1 MKLVTGT
8 EMRALEQQAFAAGA
22 TPEGLMANAGHA
34 IADALHEP
42 LGGIPARRI
51 VVLVGPGNNGGDGLV
66 AAKHLSDFGAEV
78 IVYLVAPRSEDDPN
92 LQQVRMRDIEVIR
105 FEDTTDTAYDEAI
118 ARADAVIDAI
128 LGTGSLRPLEG
139 AAAAA
144 LDGLKNRRGL
154 LFAVDLPSGVNADT
168 GEADPHAPRADVTLT
183 LGLAKTGLYTW
194 PGSSLAGEVDVLD
207 IGLDPSYAA
216 GVKTEL
222 LTEQWAREHLPER
235 PGESNKGSY
244 GRALIVAGCD
254 RYLGAATLAAL
265 GALRSGAGL
274 GMVAAV
280 DAVRAAVAS
289 NLPEVTFLPLPE
301 SEGALD
307 AAAGDVIARA
317 LPGNDVLLM
326 GPGLSTASGV
336 QSVVRGLLTSEA
348 VEEVPLVLDADAL
361 NCLARFPG
369 WQERVKAKA
378 VLTPH
383 PGELA
388 RLANLTVAEVQSS
401 RLPTAQR
408 LAQEWHQTVVLKGAH
423 TIVAAP
429 DGTTFVSPF
438 ANAALATAGT
448 GDVLAGTIAGL
459 IAQGVEP
466 STAAGLGV
474 YLHGAAAEEYAAD
487 YGASGMLAS
496 ELARGIAVVAAALR
510 RQREKRLAAL

>member
-8 EMRALEQQAFAAGA
+8 EMRALEERAFAAGTSA
-22 TPEGLMANAGHA
+22 EQLMANAGHA

-42 LGGIPARRI
+42 LGGIPARRV

-66 AAKHLSDFGAEV
+66 AAKHLHDFGAEV
-78 IVYLVAPRSEDDPN
+78 IVYLLAARSEDDRN
-92 LQQVRMRDIEVIR
+92 LEEVRKRDIEVIR
-105 FEDTTDTAYDEAI
+105 LNGGVDYAYDEAI
-118 ARADAVIDAI
+118 ARADAVIDAV
-128 LGTGSLRPLEG
+128 LGTGNIRPLDG
-139 AAAAA
+139 VMAAA
-144 LDGLKNRRGL
+144 LDGLKKRRGL

-168 GEADPHAPRADVTLT
+168 GEADPHAAQADVTLT
-183 LGLAKTGLYTW
+183 LGVAKTGLYTW
-194 PGSSLAGEVDVLD
+194 PGSSLAGEIEVLD
-207 IGLDPSYAA
+207 IGLSPTYAHD
-216 GVKTEL
+216 VKTEL
-222 LTEQWAREHLPER
+222 LTAAWARAHLPER

-254 RYLGAATLAAL
+254 RYLGAATLASL

-274 GMVAAV
+274 GMVGAV
-280 DAVRAAVAS
+280 ASVRAAVAS

-307 AAAGDVIARA
+307 ALAGDVIARA

-326 GPGLSTASGV
+326 GPGLSTAAGV
-336 QSVVRGLLTSEA
+336 QSVIRGLLTSE
-348 VEEVPLVLDADAL
+348 VVDDVPVVLDADAL
-361 NCLARFPG
+361 NCLARFPD
-369 WQERVKAKA
+369 WHQRVKAKA

-383 PGELA
+383 PGELG
-388 RLANLTVAEVQSS
+388 RLANMSIAEVQSA

-408 LAQEWHQTVVLKGAH
+408 LAQEWQQTVVLKGAH
-423 TIVAAP
+423 TVVAAA
-429 DGTTFVSPF
+429 DGTTLVSPF

-466 STAAGLGV
+466 AIAAGLGV

-510 RQREKRLAAL
+510 RG

>member
-8 EMRALEQQAFAAGA
+8 EMRALEQRAFAAGA

-66 AAKHLSDFGAEV
+66 AARHLSDFGAEV
-78 IVYLVAPRSEDDPN
+78 IVYLLAARSEDDPN
-92 LQQVRMRDIEVIR
+92 LIEVRRRDIELVR
-105 FEDTTDTAYDEAI
+105 LSDGVDTAYAEAI
-118 ARADAVIDAI
+118 ARADAIIDAV
-128 LGTGSLRPLEG
+128 LGTGSMRPLDG
-139 AAAAA
+139 TMAAA
-144 LDGLKNRRGL
+144 LDGLKGRRGL

-168 GEADPHAPRADVTLT
+168 GEADPHSARADVTLT
-183 LGLAKTGLYTW
+183 LGMAKTGLYTW
-194 PGSSLAGEVDVLD
+194 PGSSLAGEVNVLD
-207 IGLDPSYAA
+207 IGLDPTYAA
-216 GVKTEL
+216 EVKTEL
-222 LTEQWAREHLPER
+222 LTPEWAREHLPER

-254 RYLGAATLAAL
+254 RYLGAATLASL

-280 DAVRAAVAS
+280 ASVRAAVAS

-301 SEGALD
+301 AEGALD
-307 AAAGDVIARA
+307 AMAGDVIARA
-317 LPGNDVLLM
+317 LPGNDVMLM
-326 GPGLSTASGV
+326 GPGLSTAPGV
-336 QSVVRGLLTSEA
+336 QSVVRGVLTSEA
-348 VEEVPLVLDADAL
+348 AESMPVVLDADAL
-361 NCLARFPG
+361 NCLAHFPG
-369 WQERVKAKA
+369 WHERVKARA

-383 PGELA
+383 PGEA
-388 RLANLTVAEVQSS
+388 GRLANMSVADVQTS

-408 LAQEWHQTVVLKGAH
+408 LAQEWQQTVVLKGAH
-423 TIVAAP
+423 TVVAAP
-429 DGTTFVSPF
+429 DGSTLVSPF

-466 STAAGLGV
+466 SIAAGLGV

-487 YGASGMLAS
+487 YGASGLLAN

-510 RQREKRLAAL
+510 RG